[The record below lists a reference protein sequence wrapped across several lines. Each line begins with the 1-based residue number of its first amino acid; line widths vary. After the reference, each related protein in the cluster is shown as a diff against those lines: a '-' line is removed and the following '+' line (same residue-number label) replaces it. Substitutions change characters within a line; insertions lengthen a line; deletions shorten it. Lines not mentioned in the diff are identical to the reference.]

1 LEDQDAEA
9 CILGYN
15 HQEIGE
21 YLMKSWGLPE
31 TLYMPVGYHHDP
43 EKLASTQSSILVL
56 TRILHLSSLFIE
68 LFDDK
73 SKGLNLWLINRDV
86 EAYGFGDR
94 IDVSQIAE
102 EIHQQTRQVFP
113 IFEIGLE
120 DDADYA
126 QIFQAAKEELSKLSA
141 EMVNTLLAQKNE
153 IKMLKQ
159 QVVRDSMT
167 HLSNHQHFLDLLS
180 QEVSRSERY
189 KHPLSLIMADIDLFK
204 TINDNFGHL
213 AGDRVIKTVAVT
225 LQQEIRDSD
234 HVARYGG
241 EEFAIILPDT
251 QIQDAYIAAERIRE
265 AIESL
270 RIKHEDNLIQF
281 TMSFGMASFQI
292 EEGTASDE
300 LIKRADRALYQAKK
314 QGRNQCCVFGKTQ
327 PG

>member
-1 LEDQDAEA
+1 
-9 CILGYN
+9 
-15 HQEIGE
+15 
-21 YLMKSWGLPE
+21 
-31 TLYMPVGYHHDP
+31 
-43 EKLASTQSSILVL
+43 LVL

-120 DDADYA
+120 HDADYA

-167 HLSNHQHFLDLLS
+167 HLNNHQHFLELLS
-180 QEVSRSERY
+180 QEVSRAERY

-204 TINDNFGHL
+204 AINDNFGHL
-213 AGDRVIKTVAVT
+213 AGDRVIKAVAGT
-225 LQQEIRDSD
+225 LQQGIRESD

-241 EEFAIILPDT
+241 EEFSIILPDT

-300 LIKRADRALYQAKK
+300 LIKRADRAFYQAKN
-314 QGRNQCCVFGKTQ
+314 QGRNQCCVFGKT
-327 PG
+327 